1 MGTVVLIFRLLEQR
15 LCPLLYFRKD
25 VSGIPLY
32 GRVTGRFQSF
42 ILRRSSVLSPDEH
55 HHGRL
60 ILLRESESPM
70 WGAMGLTGTR
80 RPGVGVLHRVDGRPK
95 SLMPFTLLPGLRS
108 PICHTL
114 WNFKRNTQGSIV
126 STRNVC
132 PVTLGP
138 RL

>member
-70 WGAMGLTGTR
+70 WGAMGLTGTLLLFR
-80 RPGVGVLHRVDGRPK
+80 CQK
-95 SLMPFTLLPGLRS
+95 ST
-108 PICHTL
+108 
-114 WNFKRNTQGSIV
+114 K
-126 STRNVC
+126 
-132 PVTLGP
+132 
-138 RL
+138 